1 MRQILHQ
8 PSVNDES
15 GKKKTNEEPEDLLK
29 KTKRT
34 TQNVQTW
41 RTQAT
46 ERLLLPTTAPNL
58 RRV

>member
-1 MRQILHQ
+1 MTK
-8 PSVNDES
+8 S
-15 GKKKTNEEPEDLLK
+15 GKKQTNEEPEDLLK

-34 TQNVQTW
+34 TRNVQTW

-46 ERLLLPTTAPNL
+46 ERLLLLLLPTTAPNL